1 MTSLSSNFNKEACVQ
16 SAFDKARVIDMERT
30 DLFKL
35 LIGFS
40 AGAATGLLLAPD
52 SRKKVR
58 SGITDAATGGAN
70 YLKACSETVRD
81 AVLDLLE
88 ERKDDIARHKEALA
102 EAIKRGTETYR
113 RVVSEP
119 APSTTS

>member
-1 MTSLSSNFNKEACVQ
+1 
-16 SAFDKARVIDMERT
+16 MERT

-40 AGAATGLLLAPD
+40 AGAAAGLLLVPD
-52 SRKKVR
+52 SRRKVR

-70 YLKACSETVRD
+70 YLKECTETVRD
-81 AVLDLLE
+81 AVLDVLE
-88 ERKDDIARHKEALA
+88 ERRDDIARHKEGLA
-102 EAIKRGTETYR
+102 EAIRRGTEAYR

-119 APSTTS
+119 APTT

>member
-1 MTSLSSNFNKEACVQ
+1 
-16 SAFDKARVIDMERT
+16 MERT

-58 SGITDAATGGAN
+58 SGITDAATGGAK
-70 YLKACSETVRD
+70 YLKGCSETVRD

-119 APSTTS
+119 APTT